1 MTLQALIFDV
11 DGTIADTEEVHRQA
25 FNAAFLAMDLWWNW
39 GAGEYM
45 ELLKVSGGPER
56 IAHYVAHLAVPEAER
71 KRLAGLVPSIH
82 REKTRLYHELISG
95 GRAPLRGGVLR
106 LMNEARAAGLRLAL
120 AATSTTANVEALV
133 SATLGPKAL
142 GWFSAV
148 ASADDVAHKKPA
160 PDLYQRILGT
170 LRLPAGG
177 CVAIEDS
184 ENGVRAAKSAGLYT
198 IATPS
203 RWTTT
208 QDFSEADLVLYSLG
222 DPDAPLD
229 PVTAKA
235 IGAPQLG
242 LRQIQALH
250 AASAARAA

>member
-1 MTLQALIFDV
+1 MTLQAMIFDV

-56 IAHYVAHLAVPEAER
+56 LAHYISKLKASPEE
-71 KRLAGLVPSIH
+71 KQRLAGLVPAIH

-95 GRAPLRGGVLR
+95 GRAPLRTGVLR
-106 LMNEARAAGLRLAL
+106 LLTEVRAAGIRLAL

-133 SATLGPKAL
+133 AATLGPKAL

-148 ASADDVAHKKPA
+148 ASADNVAKKKPA

-170 LRLPAGG
+170 LRLPAAA

-184 ENGVRAAKSAGLYT
+184 ENGVRSAKSAGLYT

-203 RWTTT
+203 RWTMT

-222 DPDAPLD
+222 DPEAPLD

-242 LRQIQALH
+242 LGQITALH
-250 AASAARAA
+250 AARAARAA

>member
-39 GAGEYM
+39 GPAEYM
-45 ELLKVSGGPER
+45 ELLKISGGPER
-56 IAHYVAHLAVPEAER
+56 IAHYVS
-71 KRLAGLVPSIH
+71 RLDVAAKEKQRFAGLVPAIH

-95 GRAPLRGGVLR
+95 GRAPLRTGVLR
-106 LMNEARAAGLRLAL
+106 LIEEARADGLRLAL
-120 AATSTTANVEALV
+120 AATSTTANIEALV
-133 SATLGPKAL
+133 SAALGPKAL

-148 ASADDVAHKKPA
+148 ASADDVPHKKPA

-170 LRLPAGG
+170 LRLPAAD

-184 ENGVRAAKSAGLYT
+184 ENGVRAAVAAGLYT

-208 QDFSEADLVLYSLG
+208 QDFSGADLVLYSLG
-222 DPDAPLD
+222 DAGAPLD

-235 IGAPQLG
+235 IGAAQLG
-242 LRQIQALH
+242 LRQIRALH
-250 AASAARAA
+250 AARAARAA

>member
-1 MTLQALIFDV
+1 MPAYSTC
-11 DGTIADTEEVHRQA
+11 
-25 FNAAFLAMDLWWNW
+25 
-39 GAGEYM
+39 
-45 ELLKVSGGPER
+45 
-56 IAHYVAHLAVPEAER
+56 
-71 KRLAGLVPSIH
+71 
-82 REKTRLYHELISG
+82 
-95 GRAPLRGGVLR
+95 GRTGV
-106 LMNEARAAGLRLAL
+106 EARQNATAS

-133 SATLGPKAL
+133 SAMLGPKAL

-148 ASADDVAHKKPA
+148 ASADNVAHKKPA

-170 LRLPAGG
+170 LRLPAAA

-184 ENGVRAAKSAGLYT
+184 ENGVRASKAAGLYT

-208 QDFSEADLVLYSLG
+208 QDFAEADLVLYSLG

-242 LRQIQALH
+242 LGQIAALH
-250 AASAARAA
+250 AARAARAA

>member
-11 DGTIADTEEVHRQA
+11 DGTLADTEEVHRQA

-56 IAHYVAHLAVPEAER
+56 IAHYVSRLDVPAQEK
-71 KRLAGLVPSIH
+71 KRLAGLVPAIH

-95 GRAPLRGGVLR
+95 GRAPLRTGVLR
-106 LMNEARAAGLRLAL
+106 LLNEARAAGLRLAL

-133 SATLGPKAL
+133 SAMLGPKAL

-148 ASADDVAHKKPA
+148 ASADNVAHKKPA

-170 LRLPAGG
+170 LRLPAAA

-184 ENGVRAAKSAGLYT
+184 ENGVRASKAAGLYT

-208 QDFSEADLVLYSLG
+208 QDFAEADLVLYSLG

-242 LRQIQALH
+242 LGQIAALH
-250 AASAARAA
+250 AARAARAA